1 MSWRWVFL
9 MAWRD
14 SRKNRSRLFLFIS
27 SIIVGI
33 ASLVALNS
41 FNENLKGDIDQQAA
55 QLIGADLVL
64 ESRRLPT
71 PEAFKLIDSLE
82 KISEATSTEQRFVSM
97 IRFPKS
103 NDTRLVQVRAIAGG
117 YPFYGQVETS
127 PKEAYTDFEG
137 QPILL
142 VDQTLLLQFHAAIG
156 DSTQLG
162 RKSFAI
168 GGSLLSQPG
177 QTALRASMVPSVWVP
192 LDQLENSGLR
202 QTGSRIEYFYYFKFP
217 TGVKVDEMI
226 GEMEDQL
233 SLLQLRKNTI
243 STTKENTGR
252 AFADMASFM
261 ELTGF
266 VALLLGCIGV
276 SSAVHI
282 FVREKM
288 VSVSILRCLGANARQ
303 TFFIFL
309 VQFAGIGLIGGLIG
323 ALIGT
328 FIQYFIPLVMQ
339 DLVPVALSN
348 AISWSAIAKGIA
360 LGVIIAILFA
370 LLPLIAVRH
379 ISPLNTLRVSDQTT
393 SLWKDRLRWLIYL
406 LIIGFI
412 VAFARFQLQDWSRTF
427 FFTLGIGITFAILYF
442 VAKGVSFIVKKYI
455 PNNLS
460 YVWRQGLSNLYR
472 PNNQTVVLLISI
484 GFGTALIATL
494 FFVQAMLMGGLKSAS
509 SDSQANVLLFDI
521 QPSQREAVIQVTK
534 DMGFPLVEDVPI
546 VTMQITSINGK
557 KHADVLQDSSSVYS
571 GRAFRSEIRATYRD
585 TLSASERITEG
596 KFVGTVKDGVPAQV
610 SVDQN
615 YANEIGVEVGDQLI
629 FNVQGVPV
637 PAVVSS
643 FREVDWNRFQ
653 SNFRIVFAKGTIDQA
668 PQFYLIMTKID
679 DQLKSLKYQ
688 QAIVKQFPNVAIMNM
703 NSMLAVLSDILDKI
717 GFVIQFIGGFS
728 IFTGV
733 IVLIS
738 SVRISKYQRIR
749 ENVLLRTLGASRR
762 QILYINFSEYL
773 FLGVLASIV
782 GLLIALL
789 ASNLLAVFM
798 FKSTFLP
805 SLVIVILLIISVSVL
820 TVLIGMLNSRS
831 VLNQP
836 PLKVLRRD

>member
-1 MSWRWVFL
+1 
-9 MAWRD
+9 
-14 SRKNRSRLFLFIS
+14 
-27 SIIVGI
+27 
-33 ASLVALNS
+33 
-41 FNENLKGDIDQQAA
+41 
-55 QLIGADLVL
+55 
-64 ESRRLPT
+64 
-71 PEAFKLIDSLE
+71 
-82 KISEATSTEQRFVSM
+82 
-97 IRFPKS
+97 
-103 NDTRLVQVRAIAGG
+103 
-117 YPFYGQVETS
+117 
-127 PKEAYTDFEG
+127 
-137 QPILL
+137 
-142 VDQTLLLQFHAAIG
+142 
-156 DSTQLG
+156 
-162 RKSFAI
+162 
-168 GGSLLSQPG
+168 
-177 QTALRASMVPSVWVP
+177 
-192 LDQLENSGLR
+192 
-202 QTGSRIEYFYYFKFP
+202 
-217 TGVKVDEMI
+217 
-226 GEMEDQL
+226 
-233 SLLQLRKNTI
+233 
-243 STTKENTGR
+243 
-252 AFADMASFM
+252 
-261 ELTGF
+261 
-266 VALLLGCIGV
+266 
-276 SSAVHI
+276 
-282 FVREKM
+282 
-288 VSVSILRCLGANARQ
+288 
-303 TFFIFL
+303 
-309 VQFAGIGLIGGLIG
+309 
-323 ALIGT
+323 
-328 FIQYFIPLVMQ
+328 
-339 DLVPVALSN
+339 
-348 AISWSAIAKGIA
+348 
-360 LGVIIAILFA
+360 
-370 LLPLIAVRH
+370 
-379 ISPLNTLRVSDQTT
+379 
-393 SLWKDRLRWLIYL
+393 
-406 LIIGFI
+406 
-412 VAFARFQLQDWSRTF
+412 
-427 FFTLGIGITFAILYF
+427 
-442 VAKGVSFIVKKYI
+442 
-455 PNNLS
+455 
-460 YVWRQGLSNLYR
+460 LSNLYR